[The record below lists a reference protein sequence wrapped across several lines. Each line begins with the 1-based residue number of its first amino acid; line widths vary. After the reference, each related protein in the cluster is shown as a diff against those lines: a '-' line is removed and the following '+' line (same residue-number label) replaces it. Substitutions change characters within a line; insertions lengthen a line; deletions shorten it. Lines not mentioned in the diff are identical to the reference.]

1 MSCKEQPAHL
11 YPFFFTN
18 AFKTYK
24 LAKVTSRTSV
34 IRNWMFRWTIRKRAT
49 KSPNRLLNGSASGG
63 NILWKNLGGSRLE
76 DPQADPGGRV
86 SLFAAPRQKSLVQ
99 KCYGKPMGS
108 AEISKNRHFRVRVLS
123 PQPRSR
129 LMAHRSSGRLP

>member
-1 MSCKEQPAHL
+1 MGLMSCKEQPAHL

-18 AFKTYK
+18 ALPFKTYK
-24 LAKVTSRTSV
+24 LVKVTSGTSV
-34 IRNWMFRWTIRKRAT
+34 IRNWTSRTSMIRHWMFRLTIRKRAT

-86 SLFAAPRQKSLVQ
+86 SLFAAPRQKS
-99 KCYGKPMGS
+99 
-108 AEISKNRHFRVRVLS
+108 F
-123 PQPRSR
+123 
-129 LMAHRSSGRLP
+129 